1 MSDYLYTDGTVQP
14 PSNLTETERAQA
26 AMREGAVVPF
36 PGPAAAALRPPTRTV
51 LGRPLVPIT
60 LGHLLVL
67 QEIGSPLARVNG
79 DTTAVTM
86 AETIEAIFVCTHTP
100 AALREV
106 LVIGREDFREE
117 AMRTIADNAGLAEDW
132 PGIIAT
138 LGEHFAAC
146 AAPAVGYA
154 SPQADGGRS
163 FPQPQ
168 PTGSAGA
175 CGSSGITPGSS
186 GVARPK

>member
-1 MSDYLYTDGTVQP
+1 MNPTTTERAAVAPPGHQP
-14 PSNLTETERAQA
+14 EIERAQA
-26 AMREGAVVPF
+26 AMREGAAVPF
-36 PGPAAAALRPPTRTV
+36 PGPAAAALVPPVRTV
-51 LGRPLVPIT
+51 LGRPLQSIT

-67 QEIGSPLARVNG
+67 QEIGSPLARLTG
-79 DTTAVTM
+79 DATAVTM
-86 AETIEAIFVCTHTP
+86 TETIEAIYVCTHPP
-100 AALREV
+100 AALRQV
-106 LVIGREDFREE
+106 LGAGRVEFRESALRE
-117 AMRTIADNAGLAEDW
+117 LADTTGLAEDW

-163 FPQPQ
+163 FQPPQ

-175 CGSSGITPGSS
+175 SGSWATTPGSS
-186 GVARPK
+186 GAGRAR

>member
-1 MSDYLYTDGTVQP
+1 MSNETYIGGTVLP
-14 PSNLTETERAQA
+14 PGNLAEVERAHD
-26 AMREGAVVPF
+26 AMREGAAVPF

-51 LGRPLVPIT
+51 LGRQLVPIT

-67 QEIGSPLARVNG
+67 QQIGSPLARVNG
-79 DTTAVTM
+79 DATTVTM
-86 AETIEAIFVCTHTP
+86 EETIEAIFVCTHTP

-117 AMRTIADNAGLAEDW
+117 AMLTIADSAGLAEDW

-163 FPQPQ
+163 FPPPQ

-186 GVARPK
+186 GAGRTK